1 MLGVVKLL
9 VPVPPVNAVPP
20 VAAAYQSIVVPAGT
34 PDTDNAT
41 VPVPQ
46 REPFTAVAVPGS
58 GFTVAVT
65 ALRVALTQPVVVL
78 RVSA

>member
-9 VPVPPVNAVPP
+9 VPIPPVNTAPP
-20 VAAAYQSIVVPAGT
+20 VAAAYQSIVVPVGT

-41 VPVPQ
+41 VPEPHL
-46 REPFTAVAVPGS
+46 EPFTAVAVPGS

-65 ALRVALTQPVVVL
+65 ALRVALIQPGVVL
-78 RVSA
+78 RV